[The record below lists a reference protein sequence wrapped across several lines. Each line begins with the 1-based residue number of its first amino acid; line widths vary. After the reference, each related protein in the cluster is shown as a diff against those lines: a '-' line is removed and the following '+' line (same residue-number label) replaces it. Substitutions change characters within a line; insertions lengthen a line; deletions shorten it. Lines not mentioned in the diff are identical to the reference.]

1 MSEGKLFVKDSRTS
15 LEYEI
20 KIHRNSIPASAF
32 KEIRAPAASS
42 SRVDKAADGLRVY
55 DPGLQNTAVVETS
68 TSFALS
74 HPKASIGK
82 KNSRSNR
89 SFPTQR

>member
-20 KIHRNSIPASAF
+20 KIHRNGVPASAF
-32 KEIRAPAASS
+32 KKIKAPAASS
-42 SRVDKAADGLRVY
+42 PPADKAADGLRVY

-68 TSFALS
+68 TSFALRY
-74 HPKASIGK
+74 PQA
-82 KNSRSNR
+82 
-89 SFPTQR
+89 